1 MAQTINAGKIQYSV
15 GFQVDKA
22 GLNELKTELQKISTL
37 SLNTKQIQQMN
48 PGLSINEVRSS
59 MMKLRA
65 DIGKI
70 EDAFSNA
77 FNSTTGITNIQK
89 LNKSFQSFDLSRM
102 REDFSKL
109 GIVGEQAFSK
119 IAARSLTTNL
129 KFKETN
135 GILEKM
141 GQTLMNTLKWQIS
154 SSAINRFTGAVQQAY
169 GYVQHLDTSLND
181 IRIVTGKS
189 ADEME
194 RFARTANKAAK
205 SLGASTTDYTEA
217 ALIYYQQG
225 LSDEE
230 ANARAATTLKAANV
244 TGQSGAAVSEELT
257 AVWNGYKVS
266 AEETELAVDKLAA
279 VAATTAADLEELSV
293 GMSKVASAANNMG
306 VDMDQLNAMIATIVS
321 ITRQAPESVGTAL
334 KTIFARMSD
343 LKLGDTD
350 EDGLKL
356 GDVSGSLEKVGISI
370 LDTNGDLREMG
381 DVIEEVASKW
391 DTWTKAQQA
400 AIAQSL
406 AGKRQYNNL
415 VALFDNWDMYSNAL
429 NTSQN
434 SMGTLQKQQD
444 VYMESTEAH
453 LQVLQTQ
460 WEDLYDSLLDTD
472 TINNITD
479 AFTKI
484 IGVVTKF
491 VDSIG
496 GMKGVFFGL
505 SALITKVFNQQLS
518 TEISNIIVKFKNAK
532 DNVAMLNAELSLTK
546 KWAENKGLMP
556 GAVQEII
563 SLKEHAQQ
571 YYDIMS
577 EGEIQHYND
586 LIDQAAELL
595 IIKQEQD
602 AIAENYQKEMK
613 ARAAGQKGM
622 RGTADARNDVLNKMD
637 VSNPSTINV
646 ESSNQVLET
655 ATKTTEGL
663 VDLNRKVAESYKEVQ
678 KTLETNI
685 FSQDAYNK
693 AIENAGKAEDEYI
706 KAINKMINA
715 NNLSEEDQKR
725 LQNAINKTEEELKA
739 YYEAIAN
746 GESSYS
752 LGSKKRNITIAL
764 NKEKQIIE
772 EVTETAKRK
781 NEELAKTGKD
791 LSENLNEARQ
801 NADNFVSSIKATEQL
816 DLRRTISSITNVVQ
830 GLSTMAFS
838 LQSIKSLFKTL
849 SDDNMSWGDK
859 LLQSFMSLSM
869 IAPGVLEV
877 ISSINAVRNASIAI
891 TNLESGATAAKIA
904 LEITDG
910 TVKTKLTQIIN
921 KESRAFLELKV
932 AEELENGSLS
942 KDTQQTIANILA
954 RQQEQKEVTGLS
966 GKIAGLAKK
975 FEALPGKAKLATVG
989 IAALA
994 IGLTAYY
1001 KAINKA
1007 EEERLKRN
1015 YEDAKA
1021 SFDNTNEKIES
1032 AKKEQESIEELTK
1045 SYLQIYN
1052 QRDAQ
1057 NNLTEEQQDQI
1068 YELVKA
1074 YGDEDFIVKAL
1085 KGDYDELADSIKAV
1099 NKQKNEELF
1108 NKASERISSGQSLLQ
1123 AGMAQEKVL
1132 GSAYYAEWF
1141 VNATDQEIADFFK
1154 TNENKK
1160 LWKYYQENKDL
1171 IAEIREAQEEQKKSG
1186 LNKIGYEFDTS
1197 SIRNYQD
1204 YELALKSLTSQAVSS
1219 GLVTEEE
1226 GAKWAKEFLDGVNTG
1241 FKNYSDKD
1249 SFQKTLVEGLKF
1261 SETEIQKFIADNP
1274 ISAASFL
1281 SSNIELANSYESLDK
1296 FKEAYEGLFDR
1307 LEDQDISLKV
1317 KTALVNSE
1325 GKEFKQE
1332 DIDEIFKDKTLTLK
1346 VVTDKGTEENIAI
1359 TQEQFENETFEQQ
1372 QGHLLAYYLQAGKL
1386 ENEFQA
1392 QKRADIEEE
1401 YTDRQNKL
1409 AENQANY
1416 EAMLESIRQEFSL
1429 QDNAVGFTDSSYFN
1443 TVFQQDLS
1451 SEDLDHIQE
1460 LADKFSEALQ
1470 DGLTNNADEFDFIA
1484 GQVSENDLNI
1494 LSTLASMSEE
1504 QRNQVLANIKANKKY
1519 REELDELGL
1528 EYKKASDITQDFIK
1542 ANEEIESISDLVEK
1556 AELSWAEWGEAVQ
1569 NALKAT
1575 NSSIDNLQSAYSSLT
1590 SVMEEYNE
1598 TGQLSMDNLQT
1609 FLNMDTAYLS
1619 ALQMENG
1626 QMSLNEQALQQIAL
1640 ARLDEAEAEAYEQA
1654 MAELNDEA
1662 RRREIEG
1669 IGTASQSLEMLG
1681 NAAVDAANA
1690 ARSGIGAWQAYW
1702 AAALNKEGISNDAY
1716 AQQVGQALYV
1726 KLQAIN
1732 SVRQRILSGDLGG
1745 ALGGSKSSSSGSEKE
1760 AKHEE
1765 YLKREHDIYRKI
1777 NTELDQISNKLDRID
1792 EIESHSWGVSYLDAL
1807 QEENKLLDEQLEKLE
1822 EKKALQIG
1830 DLGQRKK
1837 QLENEG
1843 FTFNENGSLITNVE
1857 DRLDALYASYNTN
1870 YVDKYNSMSAD
1881 AQEEFEA
1888 EMKAE
1893 EDRIK
1898 QIEDAV
1904 GDYEKLYGDYED
1916 LIKELQDLYY
1926 KQIEKDVEEFNFEID
1941 LELELSDARK
1951 EWKDFWH
1958 DVVKDVESDDF
1969 VGQIAKSFSKLGE
1982 LIGVGGSSNNDVLG
1996 LTQHLKETLDEVNTQ
2011 ITTHGL
2017 DGLFGT
2023 DTKLSEENLTN
2034 YRDKLMN
2041 ALKDAKGE
2049 IENISDNYLSMLESA
2064 QDMIDK
2070 QVEGWENI
2078 GDQINHN
2085 LELIKLISGENTYDA
2100 LAKQYEQ
2107 QYENN
2112 LQTIEAQRIGRDYW
2126 KEKIA
2131 EYKTLLAAAE
2141 EGTEEYKTLQK
2152 ALDTSTEKYIEAN
2165 KELNSTVEGSIKN
2178 LQEWRKNS
2186 VSAITE
2192 VLDKAISGGL
2202 GTDMLEQEWKLINDY
2217 ADQYFDNVERAVNME
2232 EYTNVLQDAANATG
2246 LTAKNQEKINKFMDE
2261 ELKKL
2266 NEKEKLTQYDI
2277 DESKARL
2284 EILKAEMALQ
2294 DAQRNKSNM
2303 RLRRDNQ
2310 GNYTYQYTGNEQA
2323 IEDAEKAGL
2332 TARKAWY
2339 ELVKKRNKETNDYI
2353 IQLEKDRI
2361 SLMNQLDEAELAGDE
2376 ERANKLKELLNR
2388 NEEQIVFAY
2397 GEAQK
2402 TKQDLFSGTAQYFA
2416 DVENAEILPMWD
2428 ATVTQLV
2435 DRFAGDNKDSF
2446 ITACKNAINEL
2457 DIVQERYVEKTQR
2470 ILNIAGVKYQKL
2482 VEDGIDPTKE
2492 AIEELNGTNEELAEG
2507 LDDTNEKLD
2516 EMRGYLEECAQ
2527 AYRDFKDDAVSA
2539 IQEANQALET
2549 LARTHMDTVNQ
2560 INANPITSL
2569 DGGGGFENDYYVGG
2583 NNGRDN
2589 GYTPNIG
2596 SPYSPEKAPEKQASS
2611 SFVVKVDNSTGHII
2625 GEDPN
2630 NPFTAQRALNN
2641 QLTATFGSTKGA
2653 HFSQGLRYSN
2663 GQWYVFAQTGA
2674 DNLKKFLKL
2683 KNYTFANSGQQA
2695 FIGRIPIKFK
2705 SGGYTGDWSGQGIDG
2720 MGGRMAVLHQKE
2732 LVLNESDTSNMLAAV
2747 EALRQINI
2755 DKLAQSILA
2764 TSIATAQ
2771 MQIQTQLLSA
2781 QLSGLRDQYESS
2793 RNTTI
2798 NADFSGVRTAD
2809 EILRAFEE
2817 LENYGLQQYNTGD
2830 ASYRTY

>member
-15 GFQVDKA
+15 GFQVDKT
-22 GLNELKTELQKISTL
+22 GLNELKNQLNNLTNSIPSSSKLLKMDPSLKNLSEAGKKVHDIQK
-37 SLNTKQIQQMN
+37 
-48 PGLSINEVRSS
+48 SIVEV
-59 MMKLRA
+59 
-65 DIGKI
+65 
-70 EDAFSNA
+70 EQAFNNA
-77 FNSTTGITNIQK
+77 FNVDTGLMNLKK
-89 LNKSFQSFDLSRM
+89 LNTSLKDIGINRLAQN
-102 REDFSKL
+102 FSYF
-109 GIVGEQAFSK
+109 GQQGQQAFYQITKS
-119 IAARSLTTNL
+119 ALTTEMQ
-129 KFKETN
+129 FKKTH
-135 GILEKM
+135 GILDKM

-205 SLGASTTDYTEA
+205 SLGASTTEYTEA

-381 DVIEEVASKW
+381 DVIEEVAGKW

-400 AIAQSL
+400 AVAQSL

-415 VALFDNWDMYSNAL
+415 VALFDNWDMYSQAI
-429 NTSQN
+429 NTSRN

-444 VYMESTEAH
+444 IYMESTEAH
-453 LQVLQTQ
+453 LQVLHTQ

-472 TINNITD
+472 TINNLIDSLTKVIKL
-479 AFTKI
+479 FTELI
-484 IGVVTKF
+484 
-491 VDSIG
+491 DSIG
-496 GMKGVFFGL
+496 GGNNLFLMLG
-505 SALITKVFNQQLS
+505 ATATRVFNKQLGQGIVNFVTNLKKSKDNTEQLKAQLDTIEMFKNSSAYKNNPAVKALVDAQETASQYYKFMDNEQINQANMMAQQIGDAQALEEQWKESTKALKEYGDAVQNVKGSAQTGKGPVRTNDYDIVGNSPSERSKEAMGQRLRDSMSDIDNFEKRIKGLRSSYQNLYNDAEKLDNAINNKAKIKEIEQKEKKWLKSLDSLRRGGEGLQNQFELLNKTNLFPDLSSSQITSIETAFRKFNSVLMDDNSTLEDLDNAIIELQSQIETLPKSAQKAAESLIKIYEAGDQTGNFGVEERKKEQKAFLDSAEMQAMATSIVSVVGGLGQLASGISAVKNLGGIWNNDDLS
-518 TEISNIIVKFKNAK
+518 TGEKILQTLTNVGMSLPMLVSGFTAIQSSFKTLQPLATK
-532 DNVAMLNAELSLTK
+532 LFASIAAGLT
-546 KWAENKGLMP
+546 ADIHLTTIFKGLLDTLKSHP
-556 GAVQEII
+556 II
-563 SLKEHAQQ
+563 LGMA
-571 YYDIMS
+571 
-577 EGEIQHYND
+577 
-586 LIDQAAELL
+586 
-595 IIKQEQD
+595 
-602 AIAENYQKEMK
+602 AIAGTFGAITYFSNKYQKEQEQEAKADEEAAQK
-613 ARAAGQKGM
+613 AREHTQAIEEQGKQIDEVISKY
-622 RGTADARNDVLNKMD
+622 DELNEK
-637 VSNPSTINV
+637 IK
-646 ESSNQVLET
+646 NQEI
-655 ATKTTEGL
+655 TTEGARNEIYNL
-663 VDLNRKVAESYKEVQ
+663 CKQYGLQDLA
-678 KTLETNI
+678 
-685 FSQDAYNK
+685 
-693 AIENAGKAEDEYI
+693 
-706 KAINKMINA
+706 
-715 NNLSEEDQKR
+715 
-725 LQNAINKTEEELKA
+725 LKA
-739 YYEAIAN
+739 LIVDYEDLAGVLKEAN
-746 GESSYS
+746 AE
-752 LGSKKRNITIAL
+752 
-764 NKEKQIIE
+764 Q
-772 EVTETAKRK
+772 AKRK
-781 NEELAKTGKD
+781 AESTSNERELSRVSAKSSIWKNLGSTARDDISWGSGRGIDLSGIGFLGLAGAYNEDRALLKSNLKDLGIKVDNSGHIDLQAFVDAYASNREELIKILESSDT
-791 LSENLNEARQ
+791 EA
-801 NADNFVSSIKATEQL
+801 ATEL
-816 DLRRTISSITNVVQ
+816 
-830 GLSTMAFS
+830 
-838 LQSIKSLFKTL
+838 
-849 SDDNMSWGDK
+849 
-859 LLQSFMSLSM
+859 
-869 IAPGVLEV
+869 
-877 ISSINAVRNASIAI
+877 
-891 TNLESGATAAKIA
+891 
-904 LEITDG
+904 LEIIETNKTQLEAYRESYQADLKAQATDRIING
-910 TVKTKLTQIIN
+910 PLNDIVERIDSGEAFNDAKTKLT
-921 KESRAFLELKV
+921 EA
-932 AEELENGSLS
+932 
-942 KDTQQTIANILA
+942 
-954 RQQEQKEVTGLS
+954 LS
-966 GKIAGLAKK
+966 G
-975 FEALPGKAKLATVG
+975 VG
-989 IAALA
+989 
-994 IGLTAYY
+994 
-1001 KAINKA
+1001 
-1007 EEERLKRN
+1007 
-1015 YEDAKA
+1015 
-1021 SFDNTNEKIES
+1021 
-1032 AKKEQESIEELTK
+1032 
-1045 SYLQIYN
+1045 
-1052 QRDAQ
+1052 
-1057 NNLTEEQQDQI
+1057 
-1068 YELVKA
+1068 
-1074 YGDEDFIVKAL
+1074 
-1085 KGDYDELADSIKAV
+1085 
-1099 NKQKNEELF
+1099 
-1108 NKASERISSGQSLLQ
+1108 
-1123 AGMAQEKVL
+1123 
-1132 GSAYYAEWF
+1132 
-1141 VNATDQEIADFFK
+1141 
-1154 TNENKK
+1154 
-1160 LWKYYQENKDL
+1160 
-1171 IAEIREAQEEQKKSG
+1171 
-1186 LNKIGYEFDTS
+1186 
-1197 SIRNYQD
+1197 
-1204 YELALKSLTSQAVSS
+1204 
-1219 GLVTEEE
+1219 
-1226 GAKWAKEFLDGVNTG
+1226 
-1241 FKNYSDKD
+1241 
-1249 SFQKTLVEGLKF
+1249 
-1261 SETEIQKFIADNP
+1261 
-1274 ISAASFL
+1274 
-1281 SSNIELANSYESLDK
+1281 
-1296 FKEAYEGLFDR
+1296 GLFDSKEAAAEFVDNY
-1307 LEDQDISLKV
+1307 LSGIDEIKDYAQQADLISALSGESGFSEKEIQDILDNHSDAEINFFKQNLALARKYKDDINQYFIDNQKAIERIGKQDTFV
-1317 KTALVNSE
+1317 KIKTAFINSE

-1332 DIDEIFKDKTLTLK
+1332 DIDEIFKDKVLTIK
-1346 VVTDKGTEENIAI
+1346 VAKEDSGEEEKII
-1359 TQEQFENETFEQQ
+1359 TQDSFENETFEQQ
-1372 QGHLLAYYLQAGKL
+1372 RGDLLSYYLQKGEL
-1386 ENEFQA
+1386 ENEFQQQ
-1392 QKRADIEEE
+1392 QK
-1401 YTDRQNKL
+1401 QNLIDLYDTQLGDLEKL
-1409 AENQANY
+1409 EGTYNDVIDKAKEGT
-1416 EAMLESIRQEFSL
+1416 SL
-1429 QDNAVGFTDSSYFN
+1429 ISNAFTDTSYFG
-1443 TVFQQDLS
+1443 TTLQKTITED
-1451 SEDLDHIQE
+1451 DLDLLYEYVTGEGE
-1460 LADKFSEALQ
+1460 LSTETQ
-1470 DGLTNNADEFDFIA
+1470 DFIN
-1484 GQVSENDLNI
+1484 SLSKENLALLNTNTTFQE
-1494 LSTLASMSEE
+1494 S
-1504 QRNQVLANIKANKKY
+1504 IKANKKY
-1519 REELDELGL
+1519 RDGL
-1528 EYKKASDITQDFIK
+1528 KQAGIEYKKYEDVLKDFADQEK
-1542 ANEEIESISDLVEK
+1542 DLSSLKDSLEELGV
-1556 AELSWAEWGEAVQ
+1556 SWAEFGEMVQ
-1569 NALKAT
+1569 GALSDT
-1575 NSSIDNLQSAYSSLT
+1575 NKGIDNLQSAYSSLT

-1619 ALQMENG
+1619 ALQIENG

-1726 KLQAIN
+1726 KLQAID

-1745 ALGGSKSSSSGSEKE
+1745 ALGGSKSSSSSSEKE

-1765 YLKREHDIYRKI
+1765 YLEREYDIYRKI
-1777 NTELDQISNKLDRID
+1777 NTELDQIGNKLDRID
-1792 EIESHSWGVSYLDAL
+1792 EIESHSWGVSYLDTL

-1843 FTFNENGSLITNVE
+1843 FTFDENGSLITNAE

-1904 GDYEKLYGDYED
+1904 GDYEKLYSDYED

-2034 YRDKLMN
+2034 YRDKLMS
-2041 ALKDAKGE
+2041 ALKDAKEE

-2107 QYENN
+2107 QYDNN

-2165 KELNSTVEGSIKN
+2165 KELNSTVEESIKN

-2192 VLDKAISGGL
+2192 VLDKTMSGGL

-2294 DAQRNKSNM
+2294 NAQRNKSNM

-2361 SLMNQLDEAELAGDE
+2361 SIMNQLDEAELAGDE

-2457 DIVQERYVEKTQR
+2457 GIVQERYVEKTQR
-2470 ILNIAGVKYQKL
+2470 ILNTAGIAYQKL
-2482 VEDGIDPTKE
+2482 VKEGIDPTKD
-2492 AIEELNGTNEELAEG
+2492 AIEELNESNEDLADN
-2507 LDDTNEKLD
+2507 LDDTNEKLE
-2516 EMRGYLEECAQ
+2516 EMRSYLEECAQ

-2539 IQEANQALET
+2539 IQEANQALEI

-2560 INANPITSL
+2560 INTTPITSL
-2569 DGGGGFENDYYVGG
+2569 NGG
-2583 NNGRDN
+2583 NGFDSS
-2589 GYTPNIG
+2589 YT
-2596 SPYSPEKAPEKQASS
+2596 
-2611 SFVVKVDNSTGHII
+2611 
-2625 GEDPN
+2625 
-2630 NPFTAQRALNN
+2630 
-2641 QLTATFGSTKGA
+2641 
-2653 HFSQGLRYSN
+2653 
-2663 GQWYVFAQTGA
+2663 
-2674 DNLKKFLKL
+2674 
-2683 KNYTFANSGQQA
+2683 ANSGGSNSGGNGSGSSYTPTAETAPNNIFAQGLEIAARSHMNTVNQINRAEARPLITIEAGSGRLTNVTSDLGGYLNDLLGKGILDKTGSSYFVKNQQGVDLIKKKYRITNKGPA
-2695 FIGRIPIKFK
+2695 PDYNTVVKNFPIGPSTYVTLK

-2747 EALRQINI
+2747 EALRQMNI

-2830 ASYRTY
+2830 ASYRSY